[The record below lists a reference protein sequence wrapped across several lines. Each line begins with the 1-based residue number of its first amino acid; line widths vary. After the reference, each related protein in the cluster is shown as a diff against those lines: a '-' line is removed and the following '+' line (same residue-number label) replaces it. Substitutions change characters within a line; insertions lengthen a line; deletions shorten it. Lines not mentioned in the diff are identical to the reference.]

1 MTNPAFCCRGWGSS
15 LIIEAPARKLLLSAA
30 APYLL
35 VSLHI
40 GALDSFSCTSNPSA
54 KNLGAA
60 SRL

>member
-40 GALDSFSCTSNPSA
+40 GAFGVVLLPLEAVS
-54 KNLGAA
+54 KQLGAA

>member
-1 MTNPAFCCRGWGSS
+1 MTNPAFCCRGWATR
-15 LIIEAPARKLLLSAA
+15 LPIEGQARNFYSSAA

-40 GALDSFSCTSNPSA
+40 GAFGVVLLPLEAVS
-54 KNLGAA
+54 KQLGAA